1 MDFPRWLRWCLLVFL
16 EEALVGF
23 LGTRDMMTQF
33 WPAVAPFL
41 TILAF
46 GSGLAALS
54 MFFDR
59 WMADYKKWRR
69 EQTAQ
74 QQEALRQ
81 RQAYELRRRDQALRR
96 LYDVKKF
103 LRSRGE
109 GTTDT
114 REKFNIVFRELKEM
128 GLLGGDLK
136 EGNFFDTVYTRACQ
150 AETYLEEFGC
160 DEAIRRI
167 AGDG

>member
-1 MDFPRWLRWCLLVFL
+1 MDFPRWLRWCLLVFV

-23 LGTRDMMTQF
+23 FGTRDMMTQF

-41 TILAF
+41 TILGV

-74 QQEALRQ
+74 QQEALRR
-81 RQAYELRRRDQALRR
+81 RQADEPRR
-96 LYDVKKF
+96 LRQAHWADFMMLKSF
-103 LRSRGE
+103 LGAE
-109 GTTDT
+109 GKAAPTQESSL
-114 REKFNIVFRELKEM
+114 RLFSGSLRKWGSSE
-128 GLLGGDLK
+128 
-136 EGNFFDTVYTRACQ
+136 
-150 AETYLEEFGC
+150 ET
-160 DEAIRRI
+160 
-167 AGDG
+167 